1 MFFAARN
8 AGRRIV
14 SPAIVLPRKTDMR
27 SDLGILGHPAPPVG
41 GKEGAKFFCRVRLRV
56 RVWLL
61 RIFCLGKREQRKSK
75 GRAGHRQGKQHE
87 HTNHYGFIPTA
98 SLTSMPVTLASLRP
112 RVPFRVRAQASRS
125 GARFPPHP
133 SQCCRRGRHRRRAPA
148 ATLYVR
154 GRAYRVRELLRGLA
168 RGTNFRPF
176 PGALSSAAPR
186 ELRVTPPEI
195 FSAPR

>member
-1 MFFAARN
+1 MFLATRN

-14 SPAIVLPRKTDMR
+14 GPAIVLPRKTDMR
-27 SDLGILGHPAPPVG
+27 SNLRILGHPAPPVG
-41 GKEGAKFFCRVRLRV
+41 VKEAAKFLCSSRLRV

-61 RIFCLGKREQRKSK
+61 RIFCLSKREQPKSK
-75 GRAGHRQGKQHE
+75 GRVGHRQGNQHE
-87 HTNHYGFIPTA
+87 HTNHYGFLPTA
-98 SLTSMPVTLASLRP
+98 SITSMPVTLASLRP

-125 GARFPPHP
+125 GARFLPHP

-148 ATLYVR
+148 ATLCVR
-154 GRAYRVRELLRGLA
+154 GRACRVRELLRALA
-168 RGTNFRPF
+168 RGTNSRLF

-186 ELRVTPPEI
+186 ELLATPQEI

>member
-14 SPAIVLPRKTDMR
+14 SPPIVLPRKTNMR
-27 SDLGILGHPAPPVG
+27 SNFRILGHPPPPVG
-41 GKEGAKFFCRVRLRV
+41 VKEAAKFFCSARLRV

-61 RIFCLGKREQRKSK
+61 RIFCLGKRKQRKSK

-87 HTNHYGFIPTA
+87 HTNHYGFLPTA
-98 SLTSMPVTLASLRP
+98 SITSMPVTLASLRP

-125 GARFPPHP
+125 GARFLPHP

-154 GRAYRVRELLRGLA
+154 GRACRVRGLRQALA
-168 RGTNFRPF
+168 RASDSRPF

-186 ELRVTPPEI
+186 ELLATPQEI
-195 FSAPR
+195 FSAQR

>member
-1 MFFAARN
+1 MFLATRN
-8 AGRRIV
+8 ADSRIV
-14 SPAIVLPRKTDMR
+14 GPAIVLARKTDMR
-27 SDLGILGHPAPPVG
+27 SDLRILGHPAPPVG
-41 GKEGAKFFCRVRLRV
+41 VKEAAKFLRRFSLRV

-75 GRAGHRQGKQHE
+75 RRADHRQGKQHE
-87 HTNHYGFIPTA
+87 HTNHYGFLPTA

-112 RVPFRVRAQASRS
+112 RVPFRVRARALRS
-125 GARFPPHP
+125 GARFLPHP

-154 GRAYRVRELLRGLA
+154 GRACRVRGLRQALA
-168 RGTNFRPF
+168 RASDSRPF

-186 ELRVTPPEI
+186 ELLATPQEI
-195 FSAPR
+195 FSAQR